1 MNDPSFPAIPVQYS
15 EVKPTDL
22 RGILQYIPRF
32 RKKTFVIAAD
42 GVVVT
47 HVNFANLLLDIAVL
61 HSLNIRVILVHGAGE
76 QIASL
81 AAEKSITASD
91 LDGTGITD
99 DATLKLA
106 LTAANGLTHEI
117 LEGFATNDLRAA
129 NANAVVAHPLGV
141 LNGIDHQ
148 NTGKVE
154 RVDQEML
161 QTLLSQGITPV
172 IPPLGFDG
180 EGNTFRLNSD
190 AAALSVAKSLQASK
204 LIFISTESGL
214 VNNGSIIRQ
223 LLGTEIEEIL
233 ANQPERIPI
242 KQHSKANHAA
252 EACAAGIPRVHLIS
266 GLVTEGL
273 LAEVFSNEGIGTLIY
288 ANEYRQ
294 IRTANKK
301 DAASIL
307 RLTREAVVRNHLV
320 ERSETAIEGELDD
333 YYLYEIDDN
342 PVACVALRRFT
353 NEKIGEIAHLY
364 VNPAHGN
371 QGIGQK
377 MVQYAIK
384 NAQQA
389 GLQKMITLSTQAF
402 AFFMN
407 KSYFSEGT
415 MDDLPA
421 VRQAE
426 YEAQGRK
433 SKILI
438 KSLVHK

>member
-1 MNDPSFPAIPVQYS
+1 MNDSTFPAIPVQNS
-15 EVKPTDL
+15 EMKPTDL

-61 HSLNIRVILVHGAGE
+61 HSLNIRVVLVHGAAE
-76 QIASL
+76 QIAQL
-81 AAEKSITASD
+81 ADEKSASPSN
-91 LDGTGITD
+91 LDGVGITD

-106 LTAANGLTHEI
+106 ITAANGLTHEI

-129 NANAVVAHPLGV
+129 NANAVVAHPLGI

-161 QTLLSQGITPV
+161 QTLLTQGITPV

-190 AAALSVAKSLQASK
+190 AVALMVAKSLQASK
-204 LIFISTESGL
+204 LIFISGEDGL
-214 VNNGSIIRQ
+214 MNNDDIIRQ
-223 LLGTEIEEIL
+223 MLGTDL
-233 ANQPERIPI
+233 AELLADQPESIPSS
-242 KQHSKANHAA
+242 QRSKASHAA

-273 LAEVFSNEGIGTLIY
+273 LAEVFSNEGIGTLIF

-294 IRTANKK
+294 IRAAHKK
-301 DAASIL
+301 DAATIF
-307 RLTREAVVRNHLV
+307 RLTRDAMEQNHLV
-320 ERSETAIEGELDD
+320 DRNEATIEENLDG
-333 YYLYEIDDN
+333 YFLYEIDDN
-342 PVACVALRRFT
+342 PVACIALKQF
-353 NEKIGEIAHLY
+353 NDEKIGEIAHLY
-364 VNPAHGN
+364 VNPLHGN

-377 MVQYAIK
+377 LAQYSIK
-384 NAQQA
+384 TAQEA
-389 GLQKMITLSTQAF
+389 GLEKMVALSTQAF
-402 AFFMN
+402 AFFTN
-407 KSYFSEGT
+407 KSDFSKGT
-415 MDDLPA
+415 IDDLPV
-421 VRQAE
+421 VRRAE
-426 YEAQGRK
+426 YEALGRK

-438 KSLVHK
+438 KSLVD